1 MSETDVPL
9 ALTDKAAA
17 KILEIRDA
25 DETTRGKHLRV
36 AVRGGGC
43 AGFTQELTF
52 DDPRPDIDRAFA
64 IKGVPV
70 VVDEMSL
77 MYLAG
82 TEIDYLDGL
91 NESGFKISNPNVK
104 STCGCGSS
112 FSV

>member
-1 MSETDVPL
+1 MSEPETPIT
-9 ALTDKAAA
+9 LTDKAAA

-25 DETTRGKHLRV
+25 DETTKGKHLRV
-36 AVRGGGC
+36 AIHGGGC
-43 AGFTQELTF
+43 NGFTQELTF
-52 DDPRPDIDRAFA
+52 DDPRPGLDQVFD
-64 IKGVPV
+64 IKGVAV
-70 VVDEMSL
+70 VVDDMSL

-82 TEIDYLDGL
+82 AEIDYLDGL